1 MEIDNY
7 IKKNKLKVVLK
18 PNSNEDEIIKYDGV
32 KNALIISVKAPAIE
46 NRANLALIKL
56 IKKKTKK
63 RARIIKGLKSRE
75 KILEIF

>member
-1 MEIDNY
+1 
-7 IKKNKLKVVLK
+7 VLK

-75 KILEIF
+75 KIMEIF